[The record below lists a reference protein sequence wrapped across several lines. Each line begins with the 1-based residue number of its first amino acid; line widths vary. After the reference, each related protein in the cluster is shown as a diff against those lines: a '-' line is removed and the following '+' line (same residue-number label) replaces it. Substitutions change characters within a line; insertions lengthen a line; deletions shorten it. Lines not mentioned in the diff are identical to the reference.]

1 MQLIRGQYNLRS
13 EHQRCVASIGNFD
26 GVHLGHQAVFSALQ
40 ERAKALGVPT
50 TVIIFEPQPME
61 YFHVAQTPARLTRL
75 REKLAA
81 IEGCGIDRV
90 LLLEFGPHLAAMPAD
105 EFIENI
111 LVNGLAIKHLFVG
124 DDFRFGKDRGGDFPL
139 LQQAGERHG
148 FQVEDMNTISHKET
162 RISSSRIRQA
172 LAQGDFAGAESCLG
186 RPYQICGR
194 VAHGNERGRTIGFP
208 TLNVNLHRRVSPLQ
222 GVFAVKVKGLEEQ
235 ALPGVANVGSRP
247 TVSGES
253 QQLLEVHV
261 FDFERQVY
269 GEHVAVEFVER
280 LRDEKKFDS
289 FADLERQIKLDA
301 DRARELFGLHKKTN
315 FSFQHYPGSKS
326 P

>member
-1 MQLIRGQYNLRS
+1 MQLIRGEYNLRA
-13 EHQRCVASIGNFD
+13 EHQHCVASIGNFD

-40 ERAKALGVPT
+40 ERSKALGVPT

-61 YFHVAQTPARLTRL
+61 YFHAAQTPARLTRL

-90 LLLEFGPHLAAMPAD
+90 LMLEFGPHLASMEAGD
-105 EFIENI
+105 FIENV
-111 LVNGLAIKHLFVG
+111 LVNGLAIRHLFVG
-124 DDFRFGKDRGGDFPL
+124 DDFRFGKDRCGDFSL
-139 LQQAGERHG
+139 LQQAGEQHG
-148 FQVEDMNTISHKET
+148 FQVEDMNTISHRDA
-162 RISSSRIRQA
+162 RISSTRIRQA
-172 LAQGDFAGAESCLG
+172 LAQGDFTSAESCLG
-186 RPYQICGR
+186 RPYRICGR

-222 GVFAVKVKGLEEQ
+222 GVFAVKVNGLEKQ

-247 TVSGES
+247 TVDGGS

-269 GEHVAVEFVER
+269 GKHVAVEFVER

-289 FADLERQIKLDA
+289 FADLQRQIQLDA
-301 DRARELFGLHKKTN
+301 GRARALFGLHK
-315 FSFQHYPGSKS
+315 
-326 P
+326 

>member
-1 MQLIRGQYNLRS
+1 MQLIRGEYNLRP
-13 EHQRCVASIGNFD
+13 EHRCCVASIGNFD

-40 ERAKALGVPT
+40 ERSKALGVPT

-61 YFHVAQTPARLTRL
+61 YFHVARTPARLTRL

-81 IEGCGIDRV
+81 IERCGIDRV
-90 LLLEFGPHLAAMPAD
+90 LLLEFGPRLASMEAG
-105 EFIENI
+105 EFIENV
-111 LVNGLAIKHLFVG
+111 LVNGLALRHLFVG
-124 DDFRFGKDRGGDFPL
+124 DDFRFGKDRGGDFSL
-139 LQQAGERHG
+139 LQQAGKRHD
-148 FQVEDMNTISHKET
+148 FQVEDMNTISHKEA
-162 RISSSRIRQA
+162 RISSTRIRQA
-172 LAQGDFAGAESCLG
+172 LAQGDFASAKSCLG

-208 TLNVNLHRRVSPLQ
+208 TLNINLHRRVSPLQ
-222 GVFAVKVKGLEEQ
+222 GVFAVKVNGLEKQ

-247 TVSGES
+247 TLDGES

-289 FADLERQIKLDA
+289 FADLQRQIQLDA
-301 DRARELFGLHKKTN
+301 SRARALFGLHE
-315 FSFQHYPGSKS
+315 
-326 P
+326 

>member
-1 MQLIRGQYNLRS
+1 MQLIRGEYNLRA
-13 EHQRCVASIGNFD
+13 EHRHCVASIGNFD

-40 ERAKALGVPT
+40 ERSKALGVPT
-50 TVIIFEPQPME
+50 VVIIFEPQPME
-61 YFHVAQTPARLTRL
+61 YFHAAQTPARLTRL

-90 LLLEFGPHLAAMPAD
+90 LMLEFGPHLASMEAGD
-105 EFIENI
+105 FIENV
-111 LVNGLAIKHLFVG
+111 LVNGLAIRHLFVG
-124 DDFRFGKDRGGDFPL
+124 DDFRFGKDRGGDFSL
-139 LQQAGERHG
+139 LQQAGEQHG
-148 FQVEDMNTISHKET
+148 FQVEDMNTISHREA
-162 RISSSRIRQA
+162 RISSTRIRQA
-172 LAQGDFAGAESCLG
+172 LAEGDFAIAESCLG
-186 RPYQICGR
+186 RPYRICGR

-222 GVFAVKVKGLEEQ
+222 GVFAVKVNGLEKQ

-247 TVSGES
+247 TVDGES

-269 GEHVAVEFVER
+269 GKHVAVEFVER

-289 FADLERQIKLDA
+289 FADLQRQIQLDA
-301 DRARELFGLHKKTN
+301 SSARALFGLHK
-315 FSFQHYPGSKS
+315 
-326 P
+326 

>member
-1 MQLIRGQYNLRS
+1 MQLIRGEYNLRPG
-13 EHQRCVASIGNFD
+13 HQRCVASIGNFD
-26 GVHLGHQAVFSALQ
+26 GVHLGHQAVFTALQ
-40 ERAKALGVPT
+40 QRSKALGVPT

-61 YFHVAQTPARLTRL
+61 YFHSERTPARLTRL

-90 LLLEFGPHLAAMPAD
+90 LLLEFGPHLANMEAD
-105 EFIENI
+105 AFIHKV

-124 DDFRFGKDRGGDFPL
+124 DDFRFGKDRGGDFSL
-139 LQQAGERHG
+139 LQQAGQRHG
-148 FQVEDMNTISHKET
+148 FQVEDMNTISHKDA
-162 RISSSRIRQA
+162 RISSTRIRQL
-172 LAQGDFAGAESCLG
+172 LAEGDFASAESCLG

-222 GVFAVKVKGLEEQ
+222 GVFAVKVNGLGEQ
-235 ALPGVANVGSRP
+235 ALPGVANVGTRP
-247 TVSGES
+247 TVDGES

-261 FDFERQVY
+261 FDFDRQVY

-289 FADLERQIKLDA
+289 FADLQRQIQLDA
-301 DRARELFGLHKKTN
+301 ATARAIFGRSLP
-315 FSFQHYPGSKS
+315 F
-326 P
+326 